1 MNCNFRRFMGCLA
14 VLALVSACE
23 LDGGEDPATVIEEAA
38 TGEEPESSAVGD
50 FLRTA
55 AITSQGSYNYPAA
68 VNYYQSLY
76 SRDPDNM
83 EALLGLVQ
91 NLRYIG
97 SAPQAVTML
106 REAIEQGRANET
118 SLRAELGKALVAS
131 GQTTEAIASLTE
143 TSIMMPDDWEVLSAL
158 GIAYDLNGDP
168 KNAHISYRKA
178 LAISPN
184 NISVINNLALS
195 LALSGSI
202 DEGINLLVRAATLPD
217 AVAHIRQNLALMYAM
232 QGDLDRAQALAKRD
246 LPPEMVE
253 HNVSFYQQLGATS
266 GGDQAAA
273 NQAMGVVAA
282 PVPTVDV
289 TRLEAPSEEATA
301 EPATTST
308 DDPEPSA
315 IASVSLPA
323 NSIRVELGV
332 YSSRERATAG
342 LTALRDGHVDLLSG
356 LQFEIADVEDAG
368 SDANFVVM
376 AGPLASTALAADL
389 CTKLHSRQKECR
401 LIVP

>member
-1 MNCNFRRFMGCLA
+1 MSTENGL
-14 VLALVSACE
+14 
-23 LDGGEDPATVIEEAA
+23 G
-38 TGEEPESSAVGD
+38 SSAVGD

-76 SRDPDNM
+76 SRDRDNM
-83 EALLGLVQ
+83 EALLGLAQ

-106 REAIEQGRANET
+106 REAMEQGRATET
-118 SLRAELGKALVAS
+118 VLRAELGKALVAS

-143 TSIMMPDDWEVLSAL
+143 TSVIIPDDWEVLSAL
-158 GIAYDLNGDP
+158 GIAYDLNSDP
-168 KNAHISYRKA
+168 ENAHISYRKA

-195 LALSGSI
+195 LALSGAI
-202 DEGINLLVRAATLPD
+202 DEGIDLLVRAAALPD

-253 HNVSFYQQLGATS
+253 HNVSFYQALGATGS
-266 GGDQAAA
+266 GDLAASIED
-273 NQAMGVVAA
+273 MGLMAS

-289 TRLEAPSEEATA
+289 TRLEAPSEVLAPVEEATV
-301 EPATTST
+301 EPATMST

-315 IASVSLPA
+315 IASASLPA
-323 NSIRVELGV
+323 DSIRVELGV
-332 YSSRERATAG
+332 YSSRERAAAG
-342 LTALRDGHVDLLSG
+342 LSALRDGHVDLLSG

-376 AGPLASTALAADL
+376 AGPLASTAMAADL
-389 CTKLHSRQKECR
+389 CTKLHSRQEECR

>member
-1 MNCNFRRFMGCLA
+1 MGCLA
-14 VLALVSACE
+14 ILALVSACE

-38 TGEEPESSAVGD
+38 TGAEPGSSAVGD

-68 VNYYQSLY
+68 ANYYQSLY

-106 REAIEQGRANET
+106 REAMEQGRATET
-118 SLRAELGKALVAS
+118 ALRAELGKALVAS

-143 TSIMMPDDWEVLSAL
+143 TSIMIPDDWEVLSAL
-158 GIAYDLNGDP
+158 GIAYDLNDDP

-184 NISVINNLALS
+184 NVSVINNLALS
-195 LALSGSI
+195 LALSGAI
-202 DEGINLLVRAATLPD
+202 DEGIDLLVRAVTLPD
-217 AVAHIRQNLALMYAM
+217 AVTHLRQNLALMYAM

-273 NQAMGVVAA
+273 NQAVGVVAA

-289 TRLEAPSEEATA
+289 TRLEAPSEAPAPAEEATA

-308 DDPEPSA
+308 EDPEPSA

-323 NSIRVELGV
+323 DSIRVELGV
-332 YSSRERATAG
+332 YSSRKRATAG